1 MDEFLS
7 WVFSDSLGPDR
18 RLVLFTVPEKRPRFF
33 ETIRDASAAGTSLAR
48 TQNVYFGLGLIQGSP
63 SGRGRREDVAAIGS
77 LWADIDFR
85 SDVHANK
92 SLPTGE
98 ADFQRLLSTLPLRP
112 SIIVDSGQGR
122 HLYWLLQEPWIVSDE
137 EDRHRAANVAHG
149 WHGLVCH
156 EAKQLGW
163 SIENL
168 GELAR
173 VLRLP
178 GTVNRKRSDD
188 PVDVR
193 ILEADPRRRYSVEDF
208 EPFLRSTAPAQPSL
222 NLQSDTGPAIEFNP
236 CVSPPA
242 DRFEEAFNEWPLF
255 RRTWDRDR
263 SDLLDQSASVY
274 DLSLATLAA
283 MRDWSDAEIASLL
296 HAWRCRHNER
306 PEKLTR
312 QDYLSRTITRAREAA
327 AQTASSQDE
336 TGVDLS
342 TFLARQ
348 ALPTSPLGVRE
359 LIEAYPLLRPPV
371 IHGLL
376 REGETMNVIASPKT
390 GKSWLTLDLS
400 IAVATGQPWLGV
412 YETEPG
418 PVLIIDNELHRETSA
433 HRLPQVAEARSV
445 TIDDLEGLIFVDSMR
460 GRLRDIFGLASYF
473 ESLQPGEFRVI
484 VLDAFYRFM
493 PAGGDENDNGTMA
506 SIYNLIDSFAD
517 RLGCCFVLIHH
528 STKGSQSGKSVTDMG
543 AGAGAQSR
551 ATDTHLV
558 LRPHEEPGAVVLD
571 AVVRSWPPIQP
582 VCLRWSFP
590 VWNVDDSL
598 DPELLKPERPRRRRQ
613 PATDA
618 KPEKPPEPE
627 WDVDRFVET
636 FIEDEPQT
644 LGALY
649 EAAQAK
655 GLSLR
660 RTKNFLQHAES
671 TNRVYRW
678 KFGAS
683 RAVEISLIRQPE
695 KESSDEPN

>member
-7 WVFSDSLGPDR
+7 WVFGDSLRPDR

-33 ETIRDASAAGTSLAR
+33 ETIRDATAAGTSLAR

-63 SGRGRREDVAAIGS
+63 TGRGTREDVAAIGA
-77 LWADIDFR
+77 LWADIDFLG
-85 SDVHANK
+85 DVHAK

-98 ADFQRLLSTLPLRP
+98 ADFQRLLSTLPLPP
-112 SIIVDSGQGR
+112 SIIVDSGHGR
-122 HLYWLLQEPWIVSDE
+122 HVYWLQQEPWIFTDE
-137 EDRHRAANVAHG
+137 EDRQRAANMAHG

-163 SIENL
+163 SLENL

-178 GTVNRKRSDD
+178 GTVNRKLADD

-193 ILEADPRRRYSVEDF
+193 ILEADPQRRYTVEDF
-208 EPFLRSTAPAQPSL
+208 EPFLQSPETKQPSVEL
-222 NLQSDTGPAIEFNP
+222 SSDTGPEIDFDP
-236 CVSPPA
+236 SVSPPA
-242 DRFEEAFNEWPLF
+242 DRLEAALNEWPLF

-274 DLSLATLAA
+274 DLSLATQAA
-283 MRDWSDAEIASLL
+283 MRDWSDTEIASLL
-296 HAWRCRHNER
+296 HTWRARHNER

-312 QDYLSRTITRAREAA
+312 QDYLSRTISRAREAA
-327 AQTASSQDE
+327 AQTASSQDQ

-412 YETEPG
+412 YQTEPG

-433 HRLPQVAEARSV
+433 HRLPQVAEARGAK
-445 TIDDLEGLIFVDSMR
+445 IDDLDGHIFVDSMR
-460 GRLRDIFGLASYF
+460 GRLRNIFGLASYF
-473 ESLQPGEFRVI
+473 ESLEPGEFRVI

-493 PAGGDENDNGTMA
+493 PSGGDENDNGTMA
-506 SIYNLIDSFAD
+506 NIYNLIDSLAD

-571 AVVRSWPPIQP
+571 AAVRSWPPIQP

-590 VWNVDDSL
+590 VWNVDHSL
-598 DPELLKPERPRRRRQ
+598 DPELLKPERPRRSRQ
-613 PATDA
+613 RKGDA
-618 KPEKPPEPE
+618 RPEKPPEPE

-636 FIEDEPQT
+636 FVEDEPQT

-649 EAAQAK
+649 EAARKA

-671 TNRVYRW
+671 TSQVYRW

-683 RAVEISLIRQPE
+683 RAVEISLIQQPE
-695 KESSDEPN
+695 KESSDETN